1 MLNLNELQ
9 PKIKLILLIGIP
21 VLITVIV
28 LAILALNP
36 GKQKA
41 KEQPTA
47 QPSLTPEKVIPPK
60 SVTQQQ
66 PQRVK
71 DIKQEIISKPIRNQ
85 GGDLI
90 LKESSALTISYVPKL
105 EIFFVA
111 IKAEPVDNLREEAH
125 QWFLN
130 FGLKNED
137 LCQLPVRFLLYN
149 PTLKKAHSDFKILPN
164 GCS

>member
-9 PKIKLILLIGIP
+9 PKIKLLLLISLPI
-21 VLITVIV
+21 LVIIVV
-28 LAILALNP
+28 LAITALRP
-36 GKQKA
+36 GKKPVG
-41 KEQPTA
+41 EQPTA
-47 QPSLTPEKVIPPK
+47 KPSLTPEKVIPPK

-71 DIKQEIISKPIRNQ
+71 DIKQEIIAKPIRNQ

-90 LKESSALTISYVPKL
+90 LNESSALTISYVPKL
-105 EIFFVA
+105 EIFFVS
-111 IKAEPVDNLREEAH
+111 IKTEPVDNLREEAH

-137 LCQLPVRFLLYN
+137 LCGLPVRLTLYY
-149 PTLKKAHSDFKILPN
+149 PTLKNAHPDFGILPD
-164 GCS
+164 GCT